1 MQANLNHIPTL
12 AKYMESGYKILWTE
26 HALNELKE
34 TYTFLETHWTERE
47 LTRLSVE
54 LERVLM
60 LISNNPRM
68 FALSEE
74 TSVRRAPIRR
84 LNMLY
89 YRVIEKEKTVQVLS
103 FFNNRQNPEKR
114 KI

>member
-1 MQANLNHIPTL
+1 
-12 AKYMESGYKILWTE
+12 MESGYKILWTE
-26 HALNELKE
+26 HAFNELKE
-34 TYTFLETHWTERE
+34 TYAFLEAHWTARE

-68 FALSEE
+68 FALSDQ
-74 TSVRRAPIRR
+74 TNVRRVPIRK

-89 YRVIEKEKTVQVLS
+89 YRVIEKEKTVQILS
-103 FFNNRQNPEKR
+103 FFNNRQNPAKR